1 MKLAMKKKRLVC
13 LMLILAIIASFAPT
27 DMAETASKAAG
38 QEIGETDG
46 YAHADLYDGW
56 DPYDPWY
63 PYDPYNPYDPYD
75 PYDPYGSY
83 DPYAPY
89 YYDESPYYDAPISI

>member
-1 MKLAMKKKRLVC
+1 M
-13 LMLILAIIASFAPT
+13 AIT
-27 DMAETASKAAG
+27 
-38 QEIGETDG
+38 IGTLNTNMFTFTFTG
-46 YAHADLYDGW
+46 S
-56 DPYDPWY
+56 
-63 PYDPYNPYDPYD
+63 PYD